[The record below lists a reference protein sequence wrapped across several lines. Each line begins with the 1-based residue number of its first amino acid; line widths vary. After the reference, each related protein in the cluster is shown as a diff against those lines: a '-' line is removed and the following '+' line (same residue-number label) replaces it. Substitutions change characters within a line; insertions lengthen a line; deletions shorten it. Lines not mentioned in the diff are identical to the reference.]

1 MMQFQSPLL
10 APSILAADY
19 TRLGQQI
26 KTCIDSGI
34 EWIHCDIMDGHF
46 VPNISYGPAIVKAA
60 NRSADAFLDV
70 HLMIENPAQ
79 YIHSFVESG
88 ADLITVHQEAC
99 PHLHRTIQQI
109 KEHDIGA
116 GVAVNP
122 STPLQ
127 HILPIVEYVDLVL
140 IMSVNPG
147 FGGQQFI
154 ESTYKK
160 IKDLAVMRRTE
171 KADFLIEVDGGVGF
185 SNIKK
190 VAAAG
195 ADVLVAGS
203 AVFKS
208 DNIPQRIKELTQ
220 KAKAGKSTFV

>member
-1 MMQFQSPLL
+1 
-10 APSILAADY
+10 
-19 TRLGQQI
+19 
-26 KTCIDSGI
+26 
-34 EWIHCDIMDGHF
+34 
-46 VPNISYGPAIVKAA
+46 
-60 NRSADAFLDV
+60 
-70 HLMIENPAQ
+70 
-79 YIHSFVESG
+79 
-88 ADLITVHQEAC
+88 
-99 PHLHRTIQQI
+99 
-109 KEHDIGA
+109 
-116 GVAVNP
+116 
-122 STPLQ
+122 
-127 HILPIVEYVDLVL
+127 VL